1 MTFIVGNSHLARF
14 SLNWPI
20 RIQLFCLQ
28 GFRPSP
34 TCGPSESCAGRSSRA
49 ARCPTDAPRT
59 RRSWNEFNEDKSF
72 RGRNSVRIKST
83 RFYFGDFLTSFWI
96 IVSIVRKP
104 VVLCSSKIL
113 ESHFQSECSWSW
125 LDFKKRWKLLVD
137 HFENEMKVNQLIG
150 YWCSYF
156 SN

>member
-1 MTFIVGNSHLARF
+1 MSIDIYCRKQ
-14 SLNWPI
+14 SLRKVFRLIDPSKWYF
-20 RIQLFCLQ
+20 FCLQ

-83 RFYFGDFLTSFWI
+83 RFYFGDFLTSLLSYRFDSSQTCCLEQQQDPWKSLSVRMFLKLIGFQKEMKI
-96 IVSIVRKP
+96 I
-104 VVLCSSKIL
+104 
-113 ESHFQSECSWSW
+113 
-125 LDFKKRWKLLVD
+125 DWKLWEWD
-137 HFENEMKVNQLIG
+137 ER
-150 YWCSYF
+150 
-156 SN
+156 